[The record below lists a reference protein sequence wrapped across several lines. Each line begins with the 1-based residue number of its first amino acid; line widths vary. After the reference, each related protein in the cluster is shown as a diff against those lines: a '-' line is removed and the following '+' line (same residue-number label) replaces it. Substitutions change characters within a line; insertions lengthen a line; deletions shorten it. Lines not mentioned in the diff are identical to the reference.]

1 MEKIHFYNTNTIYE
15 GVTDFVK
22 KNVLVINFKD
32 VVPTIEEMANGF
44 EILNENNDFVQ
55 NILISTL
62 FIEHMKKNQTEL
74 NYLMM
79 ERFM

>member
-32 VVPTIEEMANGF
+32 VVPTVEEMTNGF

-55 NILISTL
+55 AEIQIFPSPVLHGPHHRRISDL
-62 FIEHMKKNQTEL
+62 KS
-74 NYLMM
+74 
-79 ERFM
+79 